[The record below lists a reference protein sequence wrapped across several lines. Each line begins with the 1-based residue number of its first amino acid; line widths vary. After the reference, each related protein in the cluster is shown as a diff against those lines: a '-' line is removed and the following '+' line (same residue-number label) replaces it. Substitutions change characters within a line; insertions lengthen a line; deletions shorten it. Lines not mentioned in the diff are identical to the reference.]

1 MGFTAKCY
9 KTIMNTQVIEIRKS
23 LKKKL
28 DPYRFEHTMGVAYT
42 CQALA
47 MRYECDLQKAE
58 LAGLLHDCAKR
69 FDNETMLL
77 KCQKREIPMTD
88 GELRDPSLLHAKLGA
103 WYAREKYGIEDQ
115 EILTAIECHT
125 TGKVHMTLLD
135 KILYVADYI
144 EPCRFKA
151 SELPAMRKLAF
162 MDLDLACLSIM
173 ESILK
178 YLESTNCPIDAT
190 TIEACEDMRRVVA
203 EKEAAKKTAETK
215 AEEVVF
221 ERIESEQNTPAP
233 NKEVK
238 NVESVKRNGKNR
250 RSRSRREKRRRH

>member
-1 MGFTAKCY
+1 
-9 KTIMNTQVIEIRKS
+9 MNTQMIEIRKS

-28 DPYRFEHTMGVAYT
+28 DPFRFEHTMGVAYT

-47 MRYECDLQKAE
+47 MRYEYDLQKAE

-103 WYAREKYGIEDQ
+103 WYAREKYGIEDP

-125 TGKVHMTLLD
+125 TGKKDMTLLD

-144 EPCRFKA
+144 EPGRFKA
-151 SELPAMRKLAF
+151 PELPAMRKLAF
-162 MDLDLACLSIM
+162 IDLDLACLSIM

-178 YLESTNCPIDAT
+178 YLESTNCPIDMT
-190 TIEACEDMRRVVA
+190 TVEACDDMRRVVE
-203 EKEAAKKTAETK
+203 EKQAAKRSAVPVDTETDTK
-215 AEEVVF
+215 PE
-221 ERIESEQNTPAP
+221 TPA
-233 NKEVK
+233 KEV
-238 NVESVKRNGKNR
+238 NSSESVKRNGKNR

>member
-1 MGFTAKCY
+1 
-9 KTIMNTQVIEIRKS
+9 MNTQILEIRKS

-28 DPYRFEHTMGVAYT
+28 DPFRFEHTLGVAYT

-47 MRYECDLQKAE
+47 MRYEYDLHKAE

-77 KCQKREIPMTD
+77 KCQKREIPLTD

-103 WYAREKYGIEDQ
+103 WYAREKYGIDDQ

-125 TGKVHMTLLD
+125 TGKKDMTLLD

-144 EPCRFKA
+144 EPGRYKA
-151 SELPAMRKLAF
+151 AELPEMRKLAF
-162 MDLDLACLSIM
+162 IDLDLACFSIM

-178 YLESTNCPIDAT
+178 YLESTNCPIDT
-190 TIEACEDMRRVVA
+190 TTVEACEDLRRVVEEKQAA
-203 EKEAAKKTAETK
+203 EQAAAQTVVSPDSENNNETD
-215 AEEVVF
+215 
-221 ERIESEQNTPAP
+221 TTTP

-238 NVESVKRNGKNR
+238 KVESVKRNGKNR
-250 RSRSRREKRRRH
+250 RSRSGREKRRRH

>member
-1 MGFTAKCY
+1 M
-9 KTIMNTQVIEIRKS
+9 MNTQVLEIRKS

-28 DPYRFEHTMGVAYT
+28 DPFRFEHTLGVAYT

-47 MRYECDLQKAE
+47 MRYEYDLQKAE

-77 KCQKREIPMTD
+77 KCLKREIPMTD

-103 WYAREKYGIEDQ
+103 WYAREKYGIDDQ

-125 TGKVHMTLLD
+125 TGKKDMSLLD

-144 EPCRFKA
+144 EPGRYKA

-162 MDLDLACLSIM
+162 IDLDLACLSIM

-178 YLESTNCPIDAT
+178 YLESTNCPIDTT
-190 TIEACEDMRRVVA
+190 TIEACADMRRIVE
-203 EKEAAKKTAETK
+203 EKQADK
-215 AEEVVF
+215 AISVREDNDPT
-221 ERIESEQNTPAP
+221 SPT
-233 NKEVK
+233 KEVT

>member
-1 MGFTAKCY
+1 M
-9 KTIMNTQVIEIRKS
+9 MNTQVLEIRKS

-28 DPYRFEHTMGVAYT
+28 DPFRFEHTLGVAYT

-47 MRYECDLQKAE
+47 MRYEYDLQKAE

-69 FDNETMLL
+69 FDNENMLL

-103 WYAREKYGIEDQ
+103 WYAREKYGIDDQ

-125 TGKVHMTLLD
+125 TGKKDMSLLD

-144 EPCRFKA
+144 EPGRYKA

-162 MDLDLACLSIM
+162 IDLDLACLSIM

-178 YLESTNCPIDAT
+178 YLESTNCPIDTT
-190 TIEACEDMRRVVA
+190 TIEACEDMRRIVD
-203 EKEAAKKTAETK
+203 EKQADK
-215 AEEVVF
+215 ATSVREDNDTT
-221 ERIESEQNTPAP
+221 SPT
-233 NKEVK
+233 KEVT

-250 RSRSRREKRRRH
+250 RSRTRREKRRRH

>member
-1 MGFTAKCY
+1 M
-9 KTIMNTQVIEIRKS
+9 MNTQIIEIRKS

-28 DPYRFEHTMGVAYT
+28 DPIRFEHTLGVAYT

-47 MRYECDLQKAE
+47 MRYEYDLHKAE
-58 LAGLLHDCAKR
+58 LAGFLHDCAKR
-69 FDNETMLL
+69 FNNETMLL

-125 TGKVHMTLLD
+125 TGKTEMSLLD

-144 EPCRFKA
+144 EPNRYKA
-151 SELPAMRKLAF
+151 SELPQMRKLAF
-162 MDLDLACLSIM
+162 IDLDLACLSIM

-178 YLESTNCPIDAT
+178 YLESTNCPIDT
-190 TIEACEDMRRVVA
+190 TTVEACEDMRKVVA
-203 EKEAAKKTAETK
+203 EKKSALQTK
-215 AEEVVF
+215 ESEDQNPSTPNEEV
-221 ERIESEQNTPAP
+221 
-233 NKEVK
+233 KK
-238 NVESVKRNGKNR
+238 VESVKRNGKNR
-250 RSRSRREKRRRH
+250 RSRIRGEKRRRH

>member
-1 MGFTAKCY
+1 
-9 KTIMNTQVIEIRKS
+9 MNSQVLEIRKS

-28 DPYRFEHTMGVAYT
+28 DPIRFEHTLGVAYT

-47 MRYECDLQKAE
+47 MRYEYDLHKAE

-103 WYAREKYGIEDQ
+103 WYAREKYGIDDQ

-125 TGKVHMTLLD
+125 TGKTDMTLLD

-144 EPCRFKA
+144 EPNRYKA
-151 SELPAMRKLAF
+151 SELPEMRKLAF
-162 MDLDLACLSIM
+162 IDLDLACLSIM

-178 YLESTNCPIDAT
+178 YLESTKCPIDPT
-190 TIEACEDMRRVVA
+190 TVEACEDMRRVVA
-203 EKEAAKKTAETK
+203 EKQAA
-215 AEEVVF
+215 
-221 ERIESEQNTPAP
+221 EQEPENEDKNPVTPS
-233 NKEVK
+233 KEVNK
-238 NVESVKRNGKNR
+238 VESVKRNGKNR

>member
-1 MGFTAKCY
+1 M
-9 KTIMNTQVIEIRKS
+9 MNTQVLEIRKS

-28 DPYRFEHTMGVAYT
+28 DPFRFEHTLGVAYT

-47 MRYECDLQKAE
+47 MRYEYDLQKAE
-58 LAGLLHDCAKR
+58 LAGLLHDCSKR

-103 WYAREKYGIEDQ
+103 WYAREKYGIDDQ

-125 TGKVHMTLLD
+125 TGKKDMSLLD

-144 EPCRFKA
+144 EPGRYKA

-162 MDLDLACLSIM
+162 IDLDLACLS
-173 ESILK
+173 SILK
-178 YLESTNCPIDAT
+178 YLESTNCPIDTT
-190 TIEACEDMRRVVA
+190 TIEACADMRRIVD
-203 EKEAAKKTAETK
+203 EKQADK
-215 AEEVVF
+215 AISVREDND
-221 ERIESEQNTPAP
+221 STSPT
-233 NKEVK
+233 KEVT

>member
-1 MGFTAKCY
+1 
-9 KTIMNTQVIEIRKS
+9 MNTQVLEIRKS

-28 DPYRFEHTMGVAYT
+28 DPIRFEHTLGVAYT

-47 MRYECDLQKAE
+47 MRYEYDLHKAE

-103 WYAREKYGIEDQ
+103 WYAREKYGIDDP

-125 TGKVHMTLLD
+125 TGKKSMTLLD

-144 EPCRFKA
+144 EPGRYKA
-151 SELPAMRKLAF
+151 SELPEMRKLAF
-162 MDLDLACLSIM
+162 IDLDLACLSIM
-173 ESILK
+173 EIILK
-178 YLESTNCPIDAT
+178 YLESTICPIDAT
-190 TIEACEDMRRVVA
+190 TIEACEDMRCIVNEKQAAIKNA
-203 EKEAAKKTAETK
+203 EREDNDSTSPT
-215 AEEVVF
+215 
-221 ERIESEQNTPAP
+221 
-233 NKEVK
+233 KEVN

>member
-1 MGFTAKCY
+1 
-9 KTIMNTQVIEIRKS
+9 MNTQILEIRKS

-28 DPYRFEHTMGVAYT
+28 DPLRFEHTLGVAYT

-47 MRYECDLQKAE
+47 MRYEYDLQKAE

-125 TGKVHMTLLD
+125 TGKKEMTLLD

-144 EPCRFKA
+144 EPNRFKA
-151 SELPAMRKLAF
+151 PSLPEMRKLAF
-162 MDLDLACLSIM
+162 IDLDLACLSIM

-178 YLESTNCPIDAT
+178 YLESTHCPIDT
-190 TIEACEDMRRVVA
+190 TTVEACEDMRRIVA
-203 EKEAAKKTAETK
+203 EKK
-215 AEEVVF
+215 V
-221 ERIESEQNTPAP
+221 SEQQVTNEDNDIAAP

-238 NVESVKRNGKNR
+238 NSESVKRNGKNR

>member
-1 MGFTAKCY
+1 
-9 KTIMNTQVIEIRKS
+9 MNTQVLEIRKS

-28 DPYRFEHTMGVAYT
+28 DPIRYEHTLGVAYT

-47 MRYECDLQKAE
+47 MRYEYDLQKAE

-69 FDNETMLL
+69 FDNETMLS

-88 GELRDPSLLHAKLGA
+88 GELRDPTLLHAKLGA

-125 TGKVHMTLLD
+125 TGKVNMNLLD

-144 EPCRFKA
+144 EPNRYKA
-151 SELPAMRKLAF
+151 SELPEMRKLAF

-178 YLESTNCPIDAT
+178 YLESTNCPIDTT
-190 TIEACEDMRRVVA
+190 TIEACEDMRRFVE
-203 EKEAAKKTAETK
+203 EKN
-215 AEEVVF
+215 
-221 ERIESEQNTPAP
+221 RIEDTFTP
-233 NKEVK
+233 NKEVT

-250 RSRSRREKRRRH
+250 RKRSGREKRRRH